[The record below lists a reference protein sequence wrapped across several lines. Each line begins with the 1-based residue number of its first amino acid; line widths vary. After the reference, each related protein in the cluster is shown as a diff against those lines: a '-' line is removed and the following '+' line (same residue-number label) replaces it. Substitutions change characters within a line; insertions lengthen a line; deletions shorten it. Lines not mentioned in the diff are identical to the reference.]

1 MGSYDRSPDA
11 SIILEMT
18 DTTNKTGDEVA
29 TELGISAQTL
39 LNWTKEFATFLSTPS
54 ASADGMRR
62 YTSDDGAVLKHIK
75 EHLTAGLTFE
85 ETAEEL
91 KNAGYA
97 DGVEQET
104 PQSAIAVS
112 SAQQGF
118 GVLTDTLRAMIEN
131 QQTIQNSLQVNRN
144 LLGVIIQ
151 DNFNLKEE
159 NAKLRE
165 RMLKQEQE
173 LSELKR
179 RDSDYRL
186 YLEQRL
192 NHMEGALRAEASKS
206 IWQRLFG
213 G

>member
-1 MGSYDRSPDA
+1 MMPDMNYMNAAEIASELAVSP
-11 SIILEMT
+11 
-18 DTTNKTGDEVA
+18 
-29 TELGISAQTL
+29 QTL
-39 LNWTKEFATFLSTPS
+39 KNWTKEFSPFLSTPG
-54 ASADGMRR
+54 ASADGTRR
-62 YTSDDGAVLKHIK
+62 YTEQDEAVLKQIK
-75 EHLTAGLTFE
+75 DHLAAGLTFE

-91 KNAGYA
+91 RNAGYA
-97 DGVEQET
+97 DGLENEPPRGVL
-104 PQSAIAVS
+104 AVT

-118 GVLTDTLRAMIEN
+118 SVLTDTLRAMIEN

-159 NAKLRE
+159 NSKLRE
-165 RMLKQEQE
+165 RMLKLEQE
-173 LSELKR
+173 LSEVKK

-186 YLEQRL
+186 YLEQRISR
-192 NHMEGALRAEASKS
+192 MDAALRAEASKS

>member
-1 MGSYDRSPDA
+1 MP
-11 SIILEMT
+11 E
-18 DTTNKTGDEVA
+18 TNLQSAAEVA
-29 TELGISAQTL
+29 SELGVSPQTL
-39 LNWTKEFATFLSTPS
+39 KNWTKEFASFLSVPG
-54 ASADGMRR
+54 ASADGARR
-62 YTSDDGAVLKHIK
+62 FTEQDLHVLRQVKD
-75 EHLTAGLTFE
+75 HLEAGLTFE
-85 ETAEEL
+85 ETGEEL
-91 KNAGYA
+91 RNAGYG
-97 DGVEQET
+97 DNVETET
-104 PQSAIAVS
+104 SRGSLMVT

-165 RMLKQEQE
+165 RMLKLEQE
-173 LSELKR
+173 LAEQKK

-186 YLEQRL
+186 YLEQRI
-192 NHMEGALRAEASKS
+192 NRMDNAIRAEASKS
-206 IWQRLFG
+206 FWQRLFG

>member
-1 MGSYDRSPDA
+1 MADTEYKTA
-11 SIILEMT
+11 SEI
-18 DTTNKTGDEVA
+18 A
-29 TELGISAQTL
+29 SELAISAQTL
-39 LNWTKEFATFLSTPS
+39 KNWTKEFAGFLTPPS
-54 ASADGMRR
+54 PSADGSRR
-62 YTSDDGAVLKHIK
+62 FTADDATVLKRIK
-75 EHLTAGLTFE
+75 DHLAAGLTFE
-85 ETAEEL
+85 ETGEEL
-91 KNAGYA
+91 RGEGYA
-97 DGVEQET
+97 DGLEGNA
-104 PQSAIAVS
+104 PPSALAVT

-118 GVLTDTLRAMIEN
+118 SVLTDTLRAMIEN

-165 RMLKQEQE
+165 RMLKLEQD
-173 LSELKR
+173 LGELKR

-186 YLEQRL
+186 YFEQRINQL
-192 NHMEGALRAEASKS
+192 EGALRAEASKS